1 MFVHVSRL
9 IPKPLS
15 RTRKNCLERGDHESR
30 INKNLNH
37 VSREKKSPDH
47 VSRKKYREPSIN
59 GRERYCLR
67 IGFLSRNETYISFPF
82 FGTRIIILGQQK
94 PEI

>member
-15 RTRKNCLERGDHESR
+15 RARKKSMERGDHESR

-37 VSREKKSPDH
+37 VSREKIAPVTFHGKS
-47 VSRKKYREPSIN
+47 
-59 GRERYCLR
+59 
-67 IGFLSRNETYISFPF
+67 IGGP
-82 FGTRIIILGQQK
+82 Q
-94 PEI
+94 